1 MTHERIN
8 GRDMKTNGPTVR
20 TEVPQKEGGSLES
33 NDYVTFARDRIC
45 LFAVDGEVGI
55 VPKDVGLRGHP

>member
-1 MTHERIN
+1 
-8 GRDMKTNGPTVR
+8 MKANGPTVR
-20 TEVPQKEGGSLES
+20 SEGPQKQGSSLES

-45 LFAVDGEVGI
+45 LFAVDGEVGV